1 MVQWNQS
8 MSCGTL
14 FPNDFGKFW
23 KLCAA
28 LWDMHR
34 THWCIK
40 LKLRSPATN
49 DPIIHCITQNCP
61 NACDHGTLSHKN
73 YHHLVD
79 LVFHWTFCD
88 IFWLRAERPEIKSH
102 NYQSLHRCPW
112 AYNLIFFMCDKKGWE
127 VVKVSLIVISVL
139 LNTIYS
145 VMLNVCIF
153 RLRLLFKIHKNVCLS
168 AYMKYIL
175 SFSFSLFLLP
185 PHTLSPLSF
194 LHPPKTSDP
203 H

>member
-1 MVQWNQS
+1 
-8 MSCGTL
+8 
-14 FPNDFGKFW
+14 
-23 KLCAA
+23 
-28 LWDMHR
+28 MHR

-175 SFSFSLFLLP
+175 SFSFHLTPSLPCPFSTLLK
-185 PHTLSPLSF
+185 LLILIRKEAYRQWLFKLKAASNISVQ
-194 LHPPKTSDP
+194 KQMNG
-203 H
+203 